1 MEWDVLL
8 RRHHRLWRLVL
19 KVDIQDITSLAMV
32 NTLILLVVYFLTF
45 IARVHRLALE
55 VVSFSTPFAPIR
67 TISAVL
73 RVLSPSTDLRRISTM
88 ERVWTWAN
96 SSVLRLGA
104 YHFPLSLWF
113 SCIHH
118 LSRSLLFARSTRC
131 LSNLVTCSVAW
142 PDRSQ
147 PRSKSTICS
156 RPLDCNRLHRS
167 DLLFEVFLKSSVVYN
182 SRVASSQLR

>member
-88 ERVWTWAN
+88 ERV
-96 SSVLRLGA
+96 
-104 YHFPLSLWF
+104 
-113 SCIHH
+113 
-118 LSRSLLFARSTRC
+118 
-131 LSNLVTCSVAW
+131 
-142 PDRSQ
+142 
-147 PRSKSTICS
+147 
-156 RPLDCNRLHRS
+156 
-167 DLLFEVFLKSSVVYN
+167 
-182 SRVASSQLR
+182 